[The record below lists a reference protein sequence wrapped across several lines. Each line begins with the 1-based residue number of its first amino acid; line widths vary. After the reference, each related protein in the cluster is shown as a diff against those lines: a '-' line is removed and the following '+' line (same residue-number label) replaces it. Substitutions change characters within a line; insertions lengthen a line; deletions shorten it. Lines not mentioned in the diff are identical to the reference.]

1 MAFEYPTIQ
10 IRIKA
15 AVKDFVILLF
25 AMYCT
30 SELLNRF
37 ENVPDQLRMYL
48 FIFFFMLYEPIMV
61 SCFGNTLGHYLSD
74 VKVKRES
81 DYKKNIPFFQAILRF
96 LIKFFLGWL
105 SLLTITFTEKRQ
117 AIHDSVTKSV
127 VILDK

>member
-1 MAFEYPTIQ
+1 MSFEYPTIQ

-15 AVKDFVILLF
+15 AVKDVVILLF

-30 SELLNRF
+30 SELLNTF

-48 FIFFFMLYEPIMV
+48 FSFFFILYKPIML
-61 SCFGNTLGHYLSD
+61 SCFGNTLGHYFSD
-74 VKVKRES
+74 IKVKRES
-81 DYKKNIPFFQAILRF
+81 NYEKNISLIRAIIRF
-96 LIKFFLGWL
+96 LFKFFLGWL
-105 SLLTITFTEKRQ
+105 SLLSITSTEKRQ